1 MMRNLFLLPAAVA
14 FKRGARVLPRVR
26 GGALSSTA
34 TAQHFIDDVNAQY
47 EALHTDFEAQFWGT
61 KMALS
66 TDHEPLSGPKR
77 AYSVAELTKT
87 KQAMEAFLG
96 DEAKLETA
104 RALLAATDDAE
115 EKKTLE
121 LMTRAF
127 GCYIMESEE
136 AKALRASAT
145 ETEGALESARNSMTL
160 GATFDGAFEEL
171 SSVALRSRM
180 RVDGDET
187 AQGLL
192 RRPAAL
198 GYVDYY
204 DYKVTQAEG
213 FGKAQLFGMLD
224 ELERASRPI
233 MEAARETLAAD
244 KGADALE
251 PWNRGFAMAG
261 DITRKLDPYFPF
273 EKAVEVWGR
282 SFAAMKIT
290 YKGASMDLDL
300 LDRKGKYSNG
310 FCHWPQPAWRRSD
323 GSWQP
328 AVTHFT
334 SLADPSAVGSG
345 MTGLVTLMHEAGHAA
360 HFANTDV
367 RSPLFSQERAPTS
380 VPYAELQSMF
390 LDSLVGD
397 AAWRGTYAKSRGGD
411 VVPWALLEEDLTA
424 THPYKVLALR
434 SMLSVP
440 YFEKALYEMA
450 DEDLTAAS
458 VAAGG
463 AAAYDAAVAAAS
475 AASTDVD
482 LDMRVRIVDGDAV
495 LADTAARASS
505 SLRRVRRVT
514 AKYPAP
520 K

>member
-77 AYSVAELTKT
+77 A
-87 KQAMEAFLG
+87 
-96 DEAKLETA
+96 
-104 RALLAATDDAE
+104 
-115 EKKTLE
+115 
-121 LMTRAF
+121 
-127 GCYIMESEE
+127 CY
-136 AKALRASAT
+136 
-145 ETEGALESARNSMTL
+145 
-160 GATFDGAFEEL
+160 DG
-171 SSVALRSRM
+171 LRSIGSFVVEHGFVELVKKRNAM
-180 RVDGDET
+180 
-187 AQGLL
+187 AK
-192 RRPAAL
+192 AL

-261 DITRKLDPYFPF
+261 DITRKLDPYFPLR
-273 EKAVEVWGR
+273 EGR
-282 SFAAMKIT
+282 
-290 YKGASMDLDL
+290 ASMDLDL

-458 VAAGG
+458 AAAAG
-463 AAAYDAAVAAAS
+463 
-475 AASTDVD
+475 
-482 LDMRVRIVDGDAV
+482 
-495 LADTAARASS
+495 
-505 SLRRVRRVT
+505 
-514 AKYPAP
+514 AP
-520 K
+520 SRGHRGRPGPGPCSPCPTC

>member
-1 MMRNLFLLPAAVA
+1 
-14 FKRGARVLPRVR
+14 
-26 GGALSSTA
+26 
-34 TAQHFIDDVNAQY
+34 
-47 EALHTDFEAQFWGT
+47 
-61 KMALS
+61 
-66 TDHEPLSGPKR
+66 
-77 AYSVAELTKT
+77 
-87 KQAMEAFLG
+87 
-96 DEAKLETA
+96 
-104 RALLAATDDAE
+104 
-115 EKKTLE
+115 
-121 LMTRAF
+121 
-127 GCYIMESEE
+127 
-136 AKALRASAT
+136 
-145 ETEGALESARNSMTL
+145 MTL

-187 AQGLL
+187 ARKACYDGLRSIGSFVVEHGFVEL
-192 RRPAAL
+192 VKKRNAMAKAL

-233 MEAARETLAAD
+233 MEAAGDAAAD

-261 DITRKLDPYFPF
+261 DITRKLDPYPSRRPSRSG
-273 EKAVEVWGR
+273 AVLR
-282 SFAAMKIT
+282 AMKIT

-334 SLADPSAVGSG
+334 SLADPSAPG
-345 MTGLVTLMHEAGHAA
+345 
-360 HFANTDV
+360 
-367 RSPLFSQERAPTS
+367 RR
-380 VPYAELQSMF
+380 
-390 LDSLVGD
+390 
-397 AAWRGTYAKSRGGD
+397 RGARYLRGRGGD

-440 YFEKALYEMA
+440 YFERRYEMA

-458 VAAGG
+458 VAALADAVEEDIEGG
-463 AAAYDAAVAAAS
+463 LGPRPLLSVPHLLSDEASCYYHGYVLAEMAVHQTPFGEAGGTGAPLSGDAWVAALGVPLDELLASEKAAYDAAVAAAS

-495 LADTAARASS
+495 SRTRRLELRACAFGASEAR
-505 SLRRVRRVT
+505 RRN
-514 AKYPAP
+514 K
-520 K
+520 